1 MVGLVV
7 AAHGRLAQELVA
19 TAEQIM
25 GPVPDVATVSIEP
38 GTSPETIRAQMRAAV
53 KENDHG
59 EGVLVLADLFGG
71 TPCKESLLL
80 CGKANVEVLAGV
92 NLPML
97 MKAASLRKEHLPLH
111 DLAESLYTY
120 AQRNIRFASE
130 LVRSPAGR
138 HVAPWGGR
146 QGGSIQSAAEA
157 PRHRDLLP
165 AHRRPPHPRTGGG
178 GLAAGPQGRAGCGRR
193 R

>member
-25 GPVPDVATVSIEP
+25 GAMPEVATVSIEP
-38 GTSPETIRAQMRAAV
+38 GTSPEDIRAQMRAAV
-53 KENDHG
+53 KELDHG

-80 CGKANVEVLAGV
+80 CQKANVEVLAGV

-97 MKAASLRKEHLPLH
+97 MKAASLRKEPLPLH
-111 DLAESLYTY
+111 DLAQALYTY

-130 LVRSPAGR
+130 LVRDAAAGR
-138 HVAPWGGR
+138 HVT
-146 QGGSIQSAAEA
+146 S
-157 PRHRDLLP
+157 
-165 AHRRPPHPRTGGG
+165 
-178 GLAAGPQGRAGCGRR
+178 
-193 R
+193 

>member
-25 GPVPDVATVSIEP
+25 GSLTDVATVSIEP
-38 GTSPETIRAQMRAAV
+38 GASPESIRGQMRAAV
-53 KENDHG
+53 KELDHG
-59 EGVLVLADLFGG
+59 DGVLVLADLFGG

-80 CGKANVEVLAGV
+80 CQRSNVEVLAGV

-97 MKAASLRKEHLPLH
+97 MKAASLRKEQLPLH
-111 DLAESLYTY
+111 DLAQSLYTY

-130 LVRSPAGR
+130 LVRDAAAGR
-138 HVAPWGGR
+138 HVA
-146 QGGSIQSAAEA
+146 S
-157 PRHRDLLP
+157 
-165 AHRRPPHPRTGGG
+165 
-178 GLAAGPQGRAGCGRR
+178 
-193 R
+193 